1 MTNPSGELAGSG
13 TLTRADLA
21 NTVYALVGL
30 SRAEAAEIVDAVLS
44 EIANAA
50 VRGENIKLSSFGT
63 FTIRQKG
70 ERVGR
75 NPKTGEE
82 TPITPRRVLTF
93 KASNIMKAR
102 INGEAWNEDD
112 ED

>member
-1 MTNPSGELAGSG
+1 MKSPGEEPASVG

-21 NTVYALVGL
+21 DTVYALVGL
-30 SRAEAAEIVDAVLS
+30 SRAEAAEIVDAVLR
-44 EIANAA
+44 EIADAA

-63 FTIRQKG
+63 FTVRSKA
-70 ERVGR
+70 ERIGR

-82 TPITPRRVLTF
+82 TPISPRRVITF

-102 INGEAWNEDD
+102 INGDAWDEDD

>member
-1 MTNPSGELAGSG
+1 MQEKDFEPEGQG

-21 NTVYALVGL
+21 EAVYRVVGL
-30 SRAEAAEIVDAVLS
+30 SRAEAAEIVDAVLKEIS
-44 EIANAA
+44 EAA

-63 FTIRQKG
+63 FHVRHKQ

-75 NPKTGEE
+75 NPKTGQE
-82 TPITPRRVLTF
+82 TPISQRRVLTF

-102 INGEAWNEDD
+102 INNEPDPD
-112 ED
+112 QED